1 MKTKL
6 FSKSIGTRRYISRQG
21 RKLCAVLLTAL
32 LCFSSLGMTLAEGST
47 TEPTPGAA
55 QAGEVSPTTTPT
67 DEVTPTPTDE
77 ATPTPTPE
85 PGLLMQP
92 FTLKAGTLG
101 ASGETPHTLAITGG
115 YSTTDNRFVWT
126 VTYTPGSETVAWPV
140 TLVNEFYNEYMV
152 FVPGSLKLDGMT
164 KTQGP
169 DYSISTTVDTTT
181 IEYKIQQAATTPG
194 TPMVFT
200 YQTALTDDAFQYPYA
215 TSNTTVSNTAKLIDD
230 GNTTVA
236 TSTASVT
243 VPREYKR
250 WIEKEGSIVPG
261 SNNRK
266 IKWTVTIN
274 TNDRNLQ
281 NLKLQDTIP
290 TGLDL
295 IGDTVRIDDIPANE
309 VYKSTNSNGSATYSI
324 VIPKIIDFYAQ
335 QYTVTYETLIDESY
349 FEEAASDAV
358 FENNALLLFDWKEY
372 GTGTGGAAITHTDPS
387 IKTSVSVDTH
397 LLGMTGVY
405 DPATHTIEWT
415 VTVNPNKVD
424 IALGTITDD
433 LTARGLTYVPGSFE
447 CTSTTLI
454 TRNDALSTDK
464 KLVVNVG
471 VIGQN
476 THTFTFKTTVDDEID
491 YAYNTPD
498 GKDYG
503 NEISFTGGVA
513 GMATGVT
520 DSYTATVKVYSE
532 VVKKEAV
539 SYDYADNTISWK
551 VTVNQNGMP
560 MQDAALEDA
569 LSSYHAFVPGS
580 VRIDGSVPDP
590 VNGETVTW
598 DSYTLTITLGNI
610 NATKVVTFK
619 TSVDIDNYPRSNAK
633 INVSNS
639 ITLTRTGY
647 SATTN
652 TAAGIDIDPI
662 PVTSVSLDKATLNLT
677 TGGSETLSATVKPSD
692 AANQAVTWSSDNPAV
707 ADVDN
712 SGKVTAK
719 APGTATITVT
729 TVDGGKTA
737 ECGVTVNAPVNAQIP
752 VITIQPRD
760 ETVTVNGSVAL
771 SVTAGVSDSGTLSYQ
786 WYSNNTNSNS
796 GGSAISG
803 AAGASYTPPTGTKGT
818 VYYYVM
824 VTNTLSSATGA
835 KTALIASSAAKVT
848 VTEMQIQDTV
858 YHFTTNFG
866 TYTGQS
872 EGLTGVIDANISAFT
887 GLEVNGQ
894 TLHGSNYTTNA
905 GSTIITLHPSYLD
918 TLDNGTYAVRA
929 VFMDGYAESSFTVN
943 VQDNTVSVTG
953 VTLDKT
959 KLTLAVGNNAT
970 LTATVSPSDA
980 TDKGVTWSS
989 SDTSVATVDVNG
1001 KVTGVKAGT
1010 ATITVTTDDGSYTA
1024 ACKVTVTAKGLP
1036 QTGDNG
1042 NMMLWIIT
1050 GLSSL
1055 LAGLCLLVRQKRRD
1069 IKTER

>member
-67 DEVTPTPTDE
+67 EEAAPTPTDE
-77 ATPTPTPE
+77 ASPTPTPE

-101 ASGETPHTLAITGG
+101 ASGETPHTLAVTGD
-115 YSTTDNRFVWT
+115 YSTVDNRFTWT

-169 DYSISTTVDTTT
+169 DYTVTTGVTTTT
-181 IEYKIQQAATTPG
+181 ITYTIEEAATTPG

-200 YQTALTDDAFQYPYA
+200 YQTALADEAFDIHNA

-236 TSTASVT
+236 TSTDKVT

-250 WIEKEGSIVPG
+250 WIEKEGSIVAD

-274 TNDRNLQ
+274 TNDRNLE
-281 NLKLQDTIP
+281 NLKLFDTLP
-290 TGLDL
+290 KGLTL
-295 IGDTVRIDDIPANE
+295 VNSSIAVSPAGTASNP
-309 VYKSTNSNGSATYSI
+309 YGLSTTTNADGSVTFSI
-324 VIPKIIDFYAQ
+324 VIPKFIGFYAQ
-335 QYTVTYETLIDESY
+335 SYTVTYETSIDESY
-349 FEEAASDAV
+349 FENAESDTS
-358 FENNALLLFDWKEY
+358 FNNKAWLEFDWKNY
-372 GTGTGGAAITHTDPS
+372 GGGSTISHTNPTIGID
-387 IKTSVSVDTH
+387 VDVDTH

-415 VTVNPNKVD
+415 VTVNANKVD

-447 CTSTTLI
+447 CLTSNKI
-454 TRNDALSTDK
+454 TRDTATSTDK
-464 KLVVNVG
+464 KLIVSVAD
-471 VIGQN
+471 IGQN

-491 YAYNTPD
+491 YAYNTPG

-503 NEISFTGGVA
+503 NGISFTDGA
-513 GMATGVT
+513 IGMSTGVT
-520 DSYTATVKVYSE
+520 ASCTATVKVYSE

-569 LSSYHAFVPGS
+569 LSSYHSFVPGS
-580 VRIDGSVPDP
+580 VKIDGSDPDP

-647 SATTN
+647 LATTN

-662 PVTSVSLDKATLNLT
+662 PVTGVSLDKATLNLT
-677 TGGSETLSATVKPSD
+677 TGGSETLTATVKPSD

-719 APGTATITVT
+719 APGTATIAVT
-729 TVDGGKTA
+729 TVDGGKTGT
-737 ECGVTVNAPVNAQIP
+737 CTVTVNAQAP

-771 SVTAGVSDSGTLSYQ
+771 SVTAGVSDGGTLSYQ
-786 WYSNNTNSNS
+786 WYSNNTNGNS
-796 GGSAISG
+796 GGSAITG
-803 AAGASYTPPTGTKGT
+803 ATGASYSPPTGMAGT
-818 VYYYVM
+818 VYYYVV
-824 VTNTLSSATGA
+824 VTNTLSSATGN
-835 KTALIASSAAKVT
+835 KTASVASSAAKVT
-848 VTEMQIQDTV
+848 VTDAPGDII
-858 YHFTTNFG
+858 YPFTANFG

-872 EGLTGVIDANISAFT
+872 QGLTGVVDANIAAFT

-905 GSTIITLHPSYLD
+905 GSTIITLHASYLD
-918 TLDNGTYAVRA
+918 TLENGTYDVRA